1 MTGIEEGS
9 FVEQNS
15 VVRFS
20 QGVRKAIIVVLLA
33 VFCAFM
39 LIPLLWMIST
49 SLRSPLEAFT
59 LPPAII
65 PTTFDLANY
74 REVFNKVDFFAFIKN
89 SLIVSVS
96 ATALQLL
103 ASSMAAF
110 AFSRL
115 RFPGRNV
122 VFMMF
127 LAALMIPGQVLSI
140 PRFIIMSKAGLIN
153 NLLALI
159 LPAVFSA
166 MSIFLLRQFMLTIPR
181 SYDEAAYMD
190 GATRVQCYG
199 RIIVPM
205 TKPAMMVMAMQ
216 TFVATWN
223 DFYGPLIYINSV
235 EKMTLPLGLTQLN
248 GVLGTGNKAAVIAG
262 VVLSLIPP
270 LLFYCF
276 GQRYLIEGISIGG
289 LK

>member
-1 MTGIEEGS
+1 M
-9 FVEQNS
+9 EQNS

>member
-1 MTGIEEGS
+1 M
-9 FVEQNS
+9 EQNS

-39 LIPLLWMIST
+39 LIPLLWMVST

>member
-20 QGVRKAIIVVLLA
+20 QGIRKAIIVVLLA

-39 LIPLLWMIST
+39 LIPLLWMVST

>member
-39 LIPLLWMIST
+39 LIPLLWMVST

>member
-1 MTGIEEGS
+1 M
-9 FVEQNS
+9 EQNS

-20 QGVRKAIIVVLLA
+20 QGIRKAIIVVLLA

-39 LIPLLWMIST
+39 LIPLLWMVST

>member
-1 MTGIEEGS
+1 M
-9 FVEQNS
+9 
-15 VVRFS
+15 
-20 QGVRKAIIVVLLA
+20 
-33 VFCAFM
+33 
-39 LIPLLWMIST
+39 
-49 SLRSPLEAFT
+49 
-59 LPPAII
+59 
-65 PTTFDLANY
+65 
-74 REVFNKVDFFAFIKN
+74 
-89 SLIVSVS
+89 SVS

-199 RIIVPM
+199 RTIVPM

>member
-1 MTGIEEGS
+1 M
-9 FVEQNS
+9 EQNS

-39 LIPLLWMIST
+39 LIPLLWMVST

-74 REVFNKVDFFAFIKN
+74 REVFNEVDFFAFIKN

-159 LPAVFSA
+159 LPAIFSA

>member
-39 LIPLLWMIST
+39 LIPLLWMVST

-248 GVLGTGNKAAVIAG
+248 GVLGTGTKAAVIAG

>member
-39 LIPLLWMIST
+39 LIPLLWMVST

-159 LPAVFSA
+159 LPAIFSA

>member
-20 QGVRKAIIVVLLA
+20 QGVRKAIIVVMLA

-39 LIPLLWMIST
+39 LIPLLWMVST

>member
-1 MTGIEEGS
+1 
-9 FVEQNS
+9 
-15 VVRFS
+15 
-20 QGVRKAIIVVLLA
+20 
-33 VFCAFM
+33 M
-39 LIPLLWMIST
+39 LIPLLWMVST

>member
-1 MTGIEEGS
+1 M
-9 FVEQNS
+9 EQNS

-39 LIPLLWMIST
+39 LIPLLWMVST

-140 PRFIIMSKAGLIN
+140 PRFIIMSKAELIN

-159 LPAVFSA
+159 LPAIFSA

>member
-1 MTGIEEGS
+1 MERNHS
-9 FVEQNS
+9 AHVAQRS
-15 VVRFS
+15 
-20 QGVRKAIIVVLLA
+20 RKAIILILLLL
-33 VFCAFM
+33 FCAFM

-49 SLRSPLEAFT
+49 SLRSPLDAFT
-59 LPPAII
+59 LPPAIL
-65 PTTFDLANY
+65 PTDFDLANY
-74 REVFNKVDFFAFIKN
+74 REVFAKVDFFAFIKN
-89 SLIVSVS
+89 SLIVSVA
-96 ATALQLL
+96 ATALQLT

-115 RFPGRNV
+115 EFPGRKV
-122 VFMMF
+122 LFMMF
-127 LAALMIPGQVLSI
+127 LAALMIPGQVVSI
-140 PRFIIMSKAGLIN
+140 PRFIIMSKLKLIN

-159 LPAVFSA
+159 LPAIFSA
-166 MSIFLLRQFMLTIPR
+166 MSIFLLRQFMLSIPK
-181 SYDEAAYMD
+181 SYDEAAYID
-190 GATRVQCYG
+190 GATRLQCFG
-199 RIIVPM
+199 KVVVPM

-216 TFVATWN
+216 TFVGTWN

-235 EKMTLPLGLTQLN
+235 QKMTLPLGLTQLN

-270 LLFYCF
+270 LLMYSF

>member
-39 LIPLLWMIST
+39 LIPLLWMVST

-153 NLLALI
+153 NLLAMI

>member
-1 MTGIEEGS
+1 M
-9 FVEQNS
+9 VQN
-15 VVRFS
+15 
-20 QGVRKAIIVVLLA
+20 KAVHTTQRVYKAVIAVLLA
-33 VFCAFM
+33 IFCAFM

-49 SLRSPLEAFT
+49 SLRSPLEAFAM
-59 LPPAII
+59 PPAIF
-65 PTTFDLANY
+65 PTSFDLANY
-74 REVFNKVDFFAFIKN
+74 REVFIKVDFFGFIKN

-110 AFSRL
+110 AFARL

-122 VFMMF
+122 LFMMF

-159 LPAVFSA
+159 LPAIFSA

-181 SYDEAAYMD
+181 SYDEAAYID

-199 RIIVPM
+199 KIVIPM

-223 DFYGPLIYINSV
+223 DFYGPLIYINSM

-270 LLFYCF
+270 LLLYSF

>member
-1 MTGIEEGS
+1 MERNHS
-9 FVEQNS
+9 AHVAQRS
-15 VVRFS
+15 
-20 QGVRKAIIVVLLA
+20 RKAIILILLLL
-33 VFCAFM
+33 FCAFM

-49 SLRSPLEAFT
+49 SLRSPLDAFT
-59 LPPAII
+59 LPPAIL
-65 PTTFDLANY
+65 PTDFDLANY
-74 REVFNKVDFFAFIKN
+74 REVFAKVDFFAFIKN
-89 SLIVSVS
+89 SLIVSVA
-96 ATALQLL
+96 ATALQLT

-115 RFPGRNV
+115 EFPGRKV
-122 VFMMF
+122 LFMMF
-127 LAALMIPGQVLSI
+127 LAALMIPGQVVSI
-140 PRFIIMSKAGLIN
+140 PRFIIMSKLKLIN

-159 LPAVFSA
+159 LPAIFSA
-166 MSIFLLRQFMLTIPR
+166 MSIFLLRQFMLSIPK
-181 SYDEAAYMD
+181 SYDEAAYID
-190 GATRVQCYG
+190 GATRLQCFAKVV
-199 RIIVPM
+199 VPM

-216 TFVATWN
+216 TFVGTWN

-235 EKMTLPLGLTQLN
+235 QKMTLPLGLTQLN

-270 LLFYCF
+270 LLMYSF